1 MDSGERV
8 YNIIKWIAIVGLSPL
23 IYLFVG
29 SLLLITIGDFI
40 NNLTNNAINILLN
53 EYLTTGYIIALIGF
67 FIFLYFLIK
76 RERKKVSTPMKQVN
90 DKFLF
95 GVFLIFIG
103 HLGLGA
109 FYALMIY
116 GIMMGGGSVSGIFFI
131 PIICWMML
139 FYFIGFGI
147 VNKQK
152 ILEKFH
158 ENNELKSHI
167 KQI

>member
-1 MDSGERV
+1 MDSGERAFNV
-8 YNIIKWIAIVGLSPL
+8 VKWIAIIGLSPL

-29 SLLLITIGDFI
+29 SWLLMIIGGFI
-40 NNLTNNAINILLN
+40 NKLTDNAINTLLN
-53 EYLTTGYIIALIGF
+53 EYIITAYIIALIGF

-76 RERKKVSTPMKQVN
+76 RERKKDNSPMKQVN

-116 GIMMGGGSVSGIFFI
+116 GIMNGGGSVSGIFFM
-131 PIICWMML
+131 PIIFWMIL
-139 FYFIGFGI
+139 FYSIGFSI

-152 ILEKFH
+152 LLEKFR
-158 ENNELKSHI
+158 EKNELESHI
-167 KQI
+167 